1 MLSTFLS
8 KNVLTLFIA
17 MLMKNEINHNIFQV
31 AFHQVRKQQLEDNS
45 HREKN
50 FGVKGSSNSI
60 FYFTRLLFSLLMC
73 MRLKKSRYPPMI
85 SKIVVAKVVLDK
97 PPWIKMPNV
106 NFSIHKLTRHLAYL
120 KDCPSKR
127 VLYIENTSCSIPWNF
142 D

>member
-1 MLSTFLS
+1 MIYFL
-8 KNVLTLFIA
+8 K
-17 MLMKNEINHNIFQV
+17 KKEINHKNLQFAFQHV
-31 AFHQVRKQQLEDNS
+31 IKQHLKHKFKPRKT
-45 HREKN
+45 

-127 VLYIENTSCSIPWNF
+127 VLYIENTNCSIPMIF